1 MSKILNDSELQEIR
15 ERCEAAS
22 PGPWTTE
29 PWDDYPAVAYH
40 ILDASGDYDVQYF
53 VPLDKH
59 YECGPLADCSFIAHA
74 RHDIPALLDHIDA
87 LAASLDAEAAAHS
100 VTRAA
105 LVASP
110 EWVDSPGGGNASCPH
125 CHGMK
130 WHEGHADDCLRRV
143 ALEQAP

>member
-15 ERCEAAS
+15 
-22 PGPWTTE
+22 
-29 PWDDYPAVAYH
+29 DHLNMVYH
-40 ILDASGDYDVQYF
+40 
-53 VPLDKH
+53 LDKIS
-59 YECGPLADCSFIAHA
+59 PLNFLEI
-74 RHDIPALLDHIDA
+74 IKLFDHIDA

-110 EWVDSPGGGNASCPH
+110 EYIYIDDYNSGESWLECAH
-125 CHGMK
+125 CHYTLLD
-130 WHEGHADDCLRRV
+130 GHANDCLLKV